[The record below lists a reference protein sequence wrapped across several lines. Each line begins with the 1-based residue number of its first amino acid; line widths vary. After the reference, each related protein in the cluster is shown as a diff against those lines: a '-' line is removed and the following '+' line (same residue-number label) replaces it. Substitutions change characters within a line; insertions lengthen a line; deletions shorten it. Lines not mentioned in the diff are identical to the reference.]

1 MFAQKAAVKKVRERQ
16 SLPSSNLIS
25 LLVGFGE
32 HESIELLEVPFPP
45 PEAQLPAENSISR
58 CLPMPEAFT
67 ARCVLSMSRTRPRQ
81 MSEAIKLKLRDEILP
96 DAFDNK
102 KLIFPRPLARWNLH
116 FHHRCRWRWKNSISP
131 GRSWGVKGVILPRS
145 RNNLISAAREKADW
159 NWFSVRSRAQ
169 TVSGCDS
176 LPRAPA
182 SSLFMAL
189 ISDRTSGK
197 SASMAIDE
205 D

>member
-1 MFAQKAAVKKVRERQ
+1 VFAQKAAVKKVRERQ

-45 PEAQLPAENSISR
+45 PETQLPAENSISR

-102 KLIFPRPLARWNLH
+102 KLIFPPSSRPMK
-116 FHHRCRWRWKNSISP
+116 FT
-131 GRSWGVKGVILPRS
+131 
-145 RNNLISAAREKADW
+145 
-159 NWFSVRSRAQ
+159 FS
-169 TVSGCDS
+169 
-176 LPRAPA
+176 
-182 SSLFMAL
+182 SSLQMAVEKFNFTGTKL
-189 ISDRTSGK
+189 RGERSDITEK
-197 SASMAIDE
+197 QK
-205 D
+205 